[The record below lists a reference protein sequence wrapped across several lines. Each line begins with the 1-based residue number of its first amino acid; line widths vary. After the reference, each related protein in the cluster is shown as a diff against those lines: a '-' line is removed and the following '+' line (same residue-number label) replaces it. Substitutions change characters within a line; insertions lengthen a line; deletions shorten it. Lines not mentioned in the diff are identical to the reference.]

1 MISVKR
7 CNILVVVSREKRSQT
22 YYSGTYRRWRLAKFR
37 STARKSRWGENLH
50 LSHSVVLIHK
60 W

>member
-7 CNILVVVSREKRSQT
+7 CNILVVSREKRSQT

-50 LSHSVVLIHK
+50 LSHSVVL
-60 W
+60 